1 MGEEEDL
8 VVQGKEQGG
17 FKVRTRENVACLF
30 GMKIPKSVG
39 VKRVERIGRRTC
51 VEER

>member
-1 MGEEEDL
+1 MGEEEDV

-17 FKVRTRENVACLF
+17 FRVRRRENVVCLV
-30 GMKIPKSVG
+30 GMKSPESVG
-39 VKRVERIGRRTC
+39 VKRVERIRRRTY